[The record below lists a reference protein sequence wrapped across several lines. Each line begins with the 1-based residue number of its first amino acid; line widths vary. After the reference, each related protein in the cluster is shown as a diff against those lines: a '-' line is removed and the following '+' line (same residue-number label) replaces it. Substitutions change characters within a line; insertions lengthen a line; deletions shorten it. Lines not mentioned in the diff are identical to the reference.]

1 MDLVLWRHAEA
12 QDWVEGGDDMARTL
26 TSRGEKQA
34 ARMASWLDR
43 QLPEGTRILVSPAR
57 RTEQTVIALG
67 RKYKIKLEL
76 APDCSAAQ
84 LLELVQWPTAKGTV
98 LVVGH
103 QPTLGQA
110 IAQLLGL
117 NATDCAVKKGAVWWL
132 RIRERE
138 AHSQTVVVT
147 VQSPEVL

>member
-12 QDWVEGGDDMARTL
+12 QDWVEGCNDLERML
-26 TSRGEKQA
+26 TPRGEKQA
-34 ARMASWLDR
+34 ARMAGWLDR

-57 RTEQTVIALG
+57 RAEQTTRALS
-67 RKYKIKLEL
+67 RKYKVRPEL
-76 APDCSAAQ
+76 APDGTVAQ
-84 LLELVQWPTAKGTV
+84 LLELVQWPHAKTTV

-103 QPTLGQA
+103 QPTLGQT

-117 NATDCAVKKGAVWWL
+117 HASECSMRKGAVWWL

-138 AHSQTVVVT
+138 ALSQTVVVT